1 MTRAITR
8 ATGALA
14 LVALVIALVPSPAH
28 AAAYRYWTYWQA
40 APAAV
45 AWSFATQGPGTAV
58 PVDGAVEGWAFGVT
72 TDSASP
78 TDAPATL
85 PDFTAVCADTPAQP
99 DSKRVALVV
108 DPGPAAIAPDGQSP
122 PAPLTIC
129 VVAEPDASGYEILRS
144 VAEVRTDNGLVCAV
158 AGYPAGECAPVL
170 DDAEAA
176 EVLAAAS
183 VAASTAVASG
193 SPSASASPL
202 DGMDGSTSATESS
215 SGTPLATILVVALL
229 VIGVGAWIVL
239 SRRRHREVLD
249 A

>member
-1 MTRAITR
+1 MTRAIIR
-8 ATGALA
+8 ANGALA
-14 LVALVIALVPSPAH
+14 LAALVIALVPAPAH

-40 APAAV
+40 APTSV

-58 PVDGAVEGWAFGVT
+58 PADGAVEGWAFGVT

-78 TDAPATL
+78 EDAPASL
-85 PDFTAVCADTPAQP
+85 PDFAAVCGDTPAQP

-108 DPGPAAIAPDGQSP
+108 DPGPAAIAPAGQTP
-122 PAPLTIC
+122 PAPLATC
-129 VVAEPDASGYEILRS
+129 VVAAPDASGYEILRS

-170 DDAEAA
+170 DGAEAA

-183 VAASTAVASG
+183 EAANSAVASG
-193 SPSASASPL
+193 SPSASATPV
-202 DGMDGSTSATESS
+202 DGSAAGTQSS
-215 SGTPLATILVVALL
+215 SGTPLATVGVVALL
-229 VIGVGAWIVL
+229 VIGVVVWIVV
-239 SRRRHREVLD
+239 SRRRHREVPD